1 MKNWWCWIFP
11 LWKMDGLFYV
21 WLMIIVITINYI
33 CEYKGDRKGY
43 IYICKHT
50 IRVGSW
56 DFRYG
61 KWMKMGGLWINKN
74 NQAWEDHRIY
84 D

>member
-1 MKNWWCWIFP
+1 
-11 LWKMDGLFYV
+11 
-21 WLMIIVITINYI
+21 MIIVITINNI
-33 CEYKGDRKGY
+33 CGYKGDRKGYIY

-61 KWMKMGGLWINKN
+61 KWMNMGGLWINKN
-74 NQAWEDHRIY
+74 NQK
-84 D
+84 